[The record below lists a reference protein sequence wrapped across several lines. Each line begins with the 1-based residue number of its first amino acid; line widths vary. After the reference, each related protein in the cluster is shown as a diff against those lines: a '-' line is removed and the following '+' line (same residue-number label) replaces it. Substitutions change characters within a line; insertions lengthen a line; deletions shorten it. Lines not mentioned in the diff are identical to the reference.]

1 MKNIY
6 QLVIA
11 LVILSSCSSEE
22 IKDTPFT
29 FPPEWEPQQ
38 AVWIS
43 INDVWEFDREA
54 YQIDTRLQLVK
65 VLHQYVPVKILTN
78 KDSLANTL
86 LDSLLQMTVDTSRVT
101 IIVHPQETYFLRD
114 PGPLFLS
121 NGTELRMANW
131 QGIDS
136 NSIKRNPNIALRK
149 AVDDSLAIQFRY
161 KVQNSPISYDGGAIE
176 VNSHSAMSIQDN
188 AMMHNKGS
196 SSIEKIEKEILDMY
210 GKQQMIWLKGVPL
223 VEKNGLKVDNYWG
236 YAPNGHIDAVARFA
250 NDSTILVTTISEE
263 DKDKNPIARHD
274 YEIFQGYLRQLKEQ
288 RRINGK
294 PFTLIEI
301 PSPDLSLHLVPIP
314 LSYWTPEGLEKLYM
328 DGLSKK
334 TDIMLVVPA
343 LSYAN
348 YFVTNGAVLVPQY
361 WEEGM
366 PASEKEKD
374 EKMVNILKKYFPNR
388 KIIGFNVKEIN
399 LFGGGIHCVTQQ
411 VPRINER

>member
-1 MKNIY
+1 MKNIF
-6 QLVIA
+6 QILISLA
-11 LVILSSCSSEE
+11 LLSSCSSEE
-22 IKDTPFT
+22 KKDKPFT

-43 INDVWEFDREA
+43 INDSWEFGRDV
-54 YQIDTRLQLVK
+54 YQIDSRLQLVK
-65 VLHQYVPVKILTN
+65 ALYQYVPVKILSN
-78 KDSLANTL
+78 KDSLATNL
-86 LDSLLQMTVDTSRVT
+86 LDSLLKMTVDTSRVT
-101 IIVHPQETYFLRD
+101 TIVNPQETYFLRD

-136 NSIKRNPNIALRK
+136 NSIKRNSDIVLRK
-149 AVDDSLAIQFRY
+149 VVDDSLAVQFGY

-176 VNSHSAMSIQDN
+176 VSNHSAMSIKDN
-188 AMMHNKGS
+188 ALMHNKGS
-196 SSIEKIEKEILDMY
+196 FSIEEIEKEILDMY
-210 GKQQMIWLKGVPL
+210 GKEQMIWLEGIPL

-263 DKDKNPIARHD
+263 DKDKNPIAKHD
-274 YEIFQGYLRQLKEQ
+274 YEIFQGYLKQLKEQ

-294 PFTLIEI
+294 PFTLVEI

-314 LSYWTPEGLEKLYM
+314 LSYWTPEGLEKLYR
-328 DGLSKK
+328 DGLPKE
-334 TDIMLVVPA
+334 TEIMLVVPA

-348 YFVTNGAVLVPQY
+348 YFVTNGAVLVAQY

-366 PASEKEKD
+366 PESEKEKD

-388 KIIGFNVKEIN
+388 EIIGFNVKEIN

-411 VPRINER
+411 VPRIN